1 MPLLQTYTRPH
12 PRRLSRFMAVVAA
25 ASIALAG
32 ATATPARADKTDT
45 LRTAAQIAGILIIG
59 KLIADSNKK
68 RRLER
73 AQARQPQTPPRVI
86 ADTLPLQCVR
96 WVDTDRGAR
105 RILGKDCIERRL
117 GRVALPRRCEQ
128 RYWDAN
134 GYSRIGYNRR
144 CLINKGYRIEPVS
157 RW

>member
-1 MPLLQTYTRPH
+1 MPLLQTCTKPH
-12 PRRLSRFMAVVAA
+12 PRRFSRITALLAA

-68 RRLER
+68 RRRER
-73 AQARQPQTPPRVI
+73 ARARQPQPPRVI
-86 ADTLPLQCVR
+86 GNVLPLQCVR

-105 RILGKDCIERRL
+105 RILGKRCIERRV
-117 GRVALPRRCEQ
+117 GYIDLPRRCER

-134 GYSRIGYNRR
+134 DYSRIGYSRR
-144 CLINKGYRIEPVS
+144 CLLNKGYRIEPFP
-157 RW
+157 R